1 MGKQIRVM
9 DAMLSS
15 PPTEQTIDIA
25 KAIAALDRKAPSGG
39 GRSPAPSPRQLQRVN
54 SVRRALATTALGGL
68 LIGGI
73 TLLTSSTNAPSGL
86 AAGVADQAN
95 AIFGKARSGDCVNWP
110 TNAPQLAQLVD
121 CNDKHVFEVAE
132 TVAMQSF
139 QQPCQQAVQR
149 YLGAHYDPN
158 SKFTASVMWPGETS
172 QPVGRQL
179 LCGLQLTGAGNQPV
193 AFAGRIA
200 ELDQSKTWPAG
211 TCLGID
217 PATSQSTDVPV
228 DCAESHAQ
236 EITGSVNLANT
247 FGSAP
252 PAPDEQDAVLKVG
265 CARTAATYLA
275 PAGMRDIGVTP
286 IYRTVSPQSWSA
298 GSRQVSCGIGAPV
311 ADGGLAPLVGSA
323 KGRLSINGEAPIS
336 AGVAA
341 PSPVSAMLVAAESPQ
356 PPARQQAPT
365 VTSAAPSAP
374 APVANPVAAKPPSSP
389 AAVPAPAPSAPPGPL
404 PGPAAPPSETP
415 SAPVGQIIEIPGLAP
430 ITLPVFPPPA
440 PPQPEG

>member
-1 MGKQIRVM
+1 
-9 DAMLSS
+9 
-15 PPTEQTIDIA
+15 
-25 KAIAALDRKAPSGG
+25 
-39 GRSPAPSPRQLQRVN
+39 
-54 SVRRALATTALGGL
+54 
-68 LIGGI
+68 
-73 TLLTSSTNAPSGL
+73 
-86 AAGVADQAN
+86 
-95 AIFGKARSGDCVNWP
+95 
-110 TNAPQLAQLVD
+110 
-121 CNDKHVFEVAE
+121 
-132 TVAMQSF
+132 MQSF

-172 QPVGRQL
+172 QTVGRQL

-200 ELDQSKTWPAG
+200 QLDQSKTWPAG
-211 TCLGID
+211 TCLAID
-217 PATSQSTDVPV
+217 PATNQSTDVLV
-228 DCAESHAQ
+228 DCAQTHAQ

-275 PAGMRDIGVTP
+275 PAGLEDIGLTP
-286 IYRTVSPQSWSA
+286 IYRAVSPQSWSA
-298 GSRQVSCGIGAPV
+298 GSRQVSCGIGAPM
-311 ADGGLAPLVGSA
+311 ADGVLAPLVGTA
-323 KGRLSINGEAPIS
+323 KDRLSINGQAPIMPR
-336 AGVAA
+336 VPA

-365 VTSAAPSAP
+365 VTSAPASAP
-374 APVANPVAAKPPSSP
+374 APVTNPVAAQPPPPS
-389 AAVPAPAPSAPPGPL
+389 AVVPAPAPSAPPGPL

-430 ITLPVFPPPA
+430 ITLPVFPPPW
-440 PPQPEG
+440 PPQSEG